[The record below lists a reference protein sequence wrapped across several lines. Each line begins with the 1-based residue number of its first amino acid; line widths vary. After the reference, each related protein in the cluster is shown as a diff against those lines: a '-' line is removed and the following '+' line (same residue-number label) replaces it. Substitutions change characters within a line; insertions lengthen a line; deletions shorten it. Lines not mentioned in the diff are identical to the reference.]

1 MAKGGGRKGRRKPPA
16 SNPKTRPAPGGG
28 GPEERAPRPSAT
40 ARRQEAARARR
51 RREAIRRNAIL
62 GVVGVLFAALLTV
75 CLVERAQDRRAQ
87 EELVA
92 QITAGDCEYDT
103 RTDNGRDH
111 IAGPSYDLDPPSGGD
126 HTPQAASEGI
136 YREGQVP
143 PDGPLVHALE
153 HGFVIIWYQPDDAEV
168 QKQAEELGDAFSDE
182 TLVVPRA
189 SLDVPVAATA
199 WHRRLL
205 CDSFERES
213 LEDFITGF
221 RDQGPEKGFI

>member
-1 MAKGGGRKGRRKPPA
+1 MASGGRGGRRKPPA
-16 SNPKTRPAPGGG
+16 SKPKTPAAPGGG
-28 GPEERAPRPSAT
+28 APERAPRQSAT
-40 ARRQEAARARR
+40 ARRQEAAQARR

-62 GVVGVLFAALLTV
+62 GVVGLLLAALLTV
-75 CLVERAQDRRAQ
+75 CLVDRAQDRQAR
-87 EELVA
+87 EELIS

-103 RTDNGRDH
+103 RTDDGGEHVPN
-111 IAGPSYDLDPPSGGD
+111 PSYDLDPPSGGD

-153 HGFVIIWYQPDDAEV
+153 HGFVIIWYQPDDPEV
-168 QKQAEELGDAFSDE
+168 QEQAENLGSDFPDE
-182 TLVVPRA
+182 TLVVPRP

-205 CDSFERES
+205 CDSFERDS
-213 LEDFITGF
+213 LERFITAF
-221 RDQGPEKGFI
+221 RDQGPETGFI